1 MATTLRYV
9 TIVRERWRAALITA
23 LIVLGAIVAAA
34 SLQRPEYEASASI
47 FVRTGTGASVMD
59 RAAAADYVSQQI
71 ETYTDLVTTPLVLDP
86 AIESLGLETGARQ
99 LSEDVSA
106 TVPDDTLLITITA
119 RAGTAEDAAA
129 LANAVGESLQT
140 QVSDLEATSGPTA
153 VHLTTVTP
161 TTRPERPAS
170 PNVPLNVALG
180 ALAAALAGALIALLR
195 GLMDDK
201 VRNVQDIHPLT
212 DSPILATIPA
222 EKSDHAVM
230 PMPDLE
236 GHGRNA
242 EAYRELRTNLRY
254 LGMRCRLRSM
264 LVTSSV
270 KGEGKSVTSI
280 NLAST
285 LARSGRRVLLIDAD
299 LRAPSLHRHLTLQ
312 SEAGLTTVLLGEAA
326 LDDVVQPVELD
337 GLSVLTTG
345 PAPPNPSEL
354 LDSDQMTLLKAAT
367 ARYDTL
373 IVDSAPLLPV
383 ADRTALAQR
392 VSGTLMVVG
401 SGRVRRPHL
410 AQALRKLEIVQ
421 LPILG
426 IVLNRVPRRGL
437 SAYSEPYGVPAESA
451 RNLAGVS
458 HSGRRARTMTSAPD
472 SSTSTSSVP
481 GPSERKRTS

>member
-1 MATTLRYV
+1 MRRFEHYCRTLCRVRYIIGDQYARFGAFAGSGCPCRFTRPRERENMATTLRYV
-9 TIVRERWRAALITA
+9 TIVRERWRTTLITA
-23 LIVLGAIVAAA
+23 LIVLGTIVAAT

-99 LSEDVSA
+99 LSEDVSVA
-106 TVPDDTLLITITA
+106 
-119 RAGTAEDAAA
+119 
-129 LANAVGESLQT
+129 
-140 QVSDLEATSGPTA
+140 
-153 VHLTTVTP
+153 
-161 TTRPERPAS
+161 
-170 PNVPLNVALG
+170 VPLNVALG

-222 EKSDHAVM
+222 EKSDHAVI
-230 PMPDLE
+230 PMSDLE

-354 LDSDQMTLLKAAT
+354 LDSDQMTLLLKAAT
-367 ARYDTL
+367 ARYDTV

-383 ADRTALAQR
+383 ADGTTLAQR

-437 SAYSEPYGVPAESA
+437 SSYSERSEA
-451 RNLAGVS
+451 RRVGKGCG
-458 HSGRRARTMTSAPD
+458 GRRRT
-472 SSTSTSSVP
+472 
-481 GPSERKRTS
+481 

>member
-1 MATTLRYV
+1 
-9 TIVRERWRAALITA
+9 
-23 LIVLGAIVAAA
+23 
-34 SLQRPEYEASASI
+34 
-47 FVRTGTGASVMD
+47 
-59 RAAAADYVSQQI
+59 
-71 ETYTDLVTTPLVLDP
+71 
-86 AIESLGLETGARQ
+86 
-99 LSEDVSA
+99 
-106 TVPDDTLLITITA
+106 
-119 RAGTAEDAAA
+119 
-129 LANAVGESLQT
+129 
-140 QVSDLEATSGPTA
+140 
-153 VHLTTVTP
+153 
-161 TTRPERPAS
+161 
-170 PNVPLNVALG
+170 
-180 ALAAALAGALIALLR
+180 
-195 GLMDDK
+195 LMDDK

-373 IVDSAPLLPV
+373 IVDSAPLLAV
-383 ADRTALAQR
+383 ADRTALTQR

>member
-1 MATTLRYV
+1 MPVLGYLPDQGALADPPDLGSGDYMATTLRYV
-9 TIVRERWRAALITA
+9 TIVRERSRAALITA

-71 ETYTDLVTTPLVLDP
+71 ETYTDLVTAPLVLDP

-106 TVPDDTLLITITA
+106 A
-119 RAGTAEDAAA
+119 
-129 LANAVGESLQT
+129 
-140 QVSDLEATSGPTA
+140 
-153 VHLTTVTP
+153 
-161 TTRPERPAS
+161 
-170 PNVPLNVALG
+170 VPLNVALG

-285 LARSGRRVLLIDAD
+285 LAHSGRRVLLIDAD

-373 IVDSAPLLPV
+373 IVDSAPLPPV

-401 SGRVRRPHL
+401 SGRGRRPHL

>member
-1 MATTLRYV
+1 MPVLGYLPDQGALADPPDLGSGDYMATTLRYV
-9 TIVRERWRAALITA
+9 TIVRERSRAALITA

-71 ETYTDLVTTPLVLDP
+71 ETYTDLVTAPLVLDP

-106 TVPDDTLLITITA
+106 A
-119 RAGTAEDAAA
+119 
-129 LANAVGESLQT
+129 
-140 QVSDLEATSGPTA
+140 
-153 VHLTTVTP
+153 
-161 TTRPERPAS
+161 
-170 PNVPLNVALG
+170 VPLNVALG

-270 KGEGKSVTSI
+270 KGEGKSVTSS

-354 LDSDQMTLLKAAT
+354 LDSDQMTLLLKAAT
-367 ARYDTL
+367 ARYDPV
-373 IVDSAPLLPV
+373 IVDSAPLLAV
-383 ADRTALAQR
+383 ADRTTLAQR

-401 SGRVRRPHL
+401 SGRGRRPHL

-437 SAYSEPYGVPAESA
+437 SAYSEPYGAPAESA

-458 HSGRRARTMTSAPD
+458 HSGRHARTMTSAPD

>member
-1 MATTLRYV
+1 MPVLGYLPDQGALADPPDLGSGDYMATTLRYV
-9 TIVRERWRAALITA
+9 TIVRERSRAALITA

-71 ETYTDLVTTPLVLDP
+71 ETYTDLVTAPLVLDP

-106 TVPDDTLLITITA
+106 A
-119 RAGTAEDAAA
+119 
-129 LANAVGESLQT
+129 
-140 QVSDLEATSGPTA
+140 
-153 VHLTTVTP
+153 
-161 TTRPERPAS
+161 
-170 PNVPLNVALG
+170 VPLNVALG

-285 LARSGRRVLLIDAD
+285 LAHSGRRVLLIDAD

-354 LDSDQMTLLKAAT
+354 LDSDQMTLLKAAP

-401 SGRVRRPHL
+401 SGRGRRPHL